1 MPYILVKC
9 HTHTTVL
16 WPFFWVYPGERVP
29 EEEIFFWTLWCK
41 EDNKGR
47 HTDHTAGCHS
57 IRTKSATHLHH
68 PPIFTLDA
76 LPAATLPIYLGLGQ
90 APIMLACE
98 PSVLVLGEMSF
109 V

>member
-1 MPYILVKC
+1 
-9 HTHTTVL
+9 
-16 WPFFWVYPGERVP
+16 VP

-47 HTDHTAGCHS
+47 HTDNPAERHS
-57 IRTKSATHLHH
+57 IWTKSATHLHH